1 MEKEEEIV
9 EAALFVAGRFMSLGE
24 LTAFTGINPLSLK
37 EILQKLMQ
45 KYSESAIVIAEKES
59 CFKMDIKQDYAWL
72 VNRLATGTSEFTKA
86 EQETLAIIAYK
97 QPIRQSVIVKVRGNK
112 AYEHIKRF
120 MQAGLVHSKRVG
132 HTLELGLSGSFY
144 DYFDLQKKKTE
155 AQKEPNVGV

>member
-45 KYSESAIVIAEKES
+45 KYSESAIIIAEKDS
-59 CFKMDIKQDYAWL
+59 CFKMDIKQDYVWL
-72 VNRLATGTSEFTKA
+72 VNRLATGKSEFTKA

-97 QPIRQSVIVKVRGNK
+97 QPIRQSVIIKVRGNK

-120 MQAGLVHSKRVG
+120 MQSGLVHSKRVG
-132 HTLELGLSGSFY
+132 HTLELGLSDTFY
-144 DYFDLQKKKTE
+144 NYFDLQKKKSE
-155 AQKEPNVGV
+155 VQKEPIGV